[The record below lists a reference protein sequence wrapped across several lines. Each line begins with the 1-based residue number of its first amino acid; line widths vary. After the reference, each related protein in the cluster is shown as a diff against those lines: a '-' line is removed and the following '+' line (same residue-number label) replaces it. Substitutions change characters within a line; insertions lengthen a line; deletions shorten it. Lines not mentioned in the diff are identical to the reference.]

1 MNNSGF
7 RRARDTLF
15 SQLTRLMVRSLVSFV
30 GLPIDPRTL
39 GLARKS
45 TQRIVDTARTR
56 GRDLAWRDYALLVGS
71 DPVERLELNRFTE
84 DLWTTSLEK
93 ATDGYET
100 WTEDVVQEVALKADY
115 WARDAVWGQRV
126 DAAKKDPR
134 VGRVARVD
142 WNPPACPFCT
152 LLNSRGPVYISE
164 SSAMRTL
171 HTGDECD
178 LVFVPA
184 GTEDDYP
191 GKESTDQ
198 ALSAYRDA
206 VKSAP
211 NGSPDVIMA
220 ELKKQQPDRPIGRI
234 KSNIQTTLTSA
245 LEAR

>member
-1 MNNSGF
+1 
-7 RRARDTLF
+7 
-15 SQLTRLMVRSLVSFV
+15 MVRSLVSFV
-30 GLPIDPRTL
+30 GFPIDPRTL
-39 GLARKS
+39 GVVSRS
-45 TQRIVDTARTR
+45 TKRIVDTARTR
-56 GRDLAWRDYALLVGS
+56 GRDLAWRDYALVVGS
-71 DPVERLELNRFTE
+71 DPIDRLELNRFTE
-84 DLWTTSLEK
+84 ELWDASLAK
-93 ATDGYET
+93 ATEDYET
-100 WTEDVVQEVALKADY
+100 WTEDVIQEVALKADY

-152 LLNSRGPVYISE
+152 LLNSRGPVYVSE
-164 SSAMRTL
+164 STAMRTL

-191 GKESTDQ
+191 GKGSTDQ
-198 ALSAYRDA
+198 SKSAYKDA
-206 VKSAP
+206 VKAVP
-211 NGSPDVIMA
+211 TGSPDQIMA
-220 ELKKQQPDRPIGRI
+220 ELKKQQPDRAIGRI